1 MSRLPR
7 VSGRRVLE
15 ALRRAGFEV
24 SHVRGSHHYLRKPGA
39 SGLVVVPVHGSRV
52 VPTGTL
58 HSILKQAGLS
68 REDFR
73 ELL

>member
-15 ALRRAGFEV
+15 ALRRAGYEV